1 LQNSFEV
8 DFSKLSLSS
17 EEESKLIKLPF
28 DRSLKSKLETVGLA
42 EFWLHISNDYTV
54 LSERAINVLLPFTM
68 TYLSKS
74 RFSAMTA
81 IKTNYRKSLCVRLFA
96 TLFVANITMHR

>member
-1 LQNSFEV
+1 MQNSFEV

-54 LSERAINVLLPFTM
+54 LSEGNKCFVAI
-68 TYLSKS
+68 YDDLSKQ
-74 RFSAMTA
+74 
-81 IKTNYRKSLCVRLFA
+81 
-96 TLFVANITMHR
+96 ITVFCYDCYQNKLQKVSMCPIICDSVCCKYNHA